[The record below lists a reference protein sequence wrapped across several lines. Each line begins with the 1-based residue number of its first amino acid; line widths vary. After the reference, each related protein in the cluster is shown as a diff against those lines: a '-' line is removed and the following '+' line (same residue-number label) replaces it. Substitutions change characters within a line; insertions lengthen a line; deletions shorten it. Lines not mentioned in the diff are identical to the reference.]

1 MSAENVEVVR
11 SACEAFG
18 RGDLEG
24 LDQYVAEDAEW
35 ETPDSLPLGAI
46 VRGRGAILG
55 NFAQLPQYRSKF
67 SVDPDEFSVDPD
79 EFTDAGDQVVVR
91 GVQRVTGAGGS
102 SESRSPHLFK
112 LSEGTVVRG
121 RYLSDSLKCEE
132 ALGS

>member
-24 LDQYVAEDAEW
+24 LDQYLAEDAEW

-67 SVDPDEFSVDPD
+67 SVDPDQ
-79 EFTDAGDQVVVR
+79 FTDAGDQVVVR